1 MMLGVQTKKEQVSLP
16 LGNYVAVAE
25 IKLSE
30 EYVKQSELSKETYK
44 MLTLNVMDT
53 VLVSGDTKTMHNV
66 AAVVAKWN
74 KVESEWVGTLLTWV
88 KSLED
93 ARELLICE
101 NNSVTEIVVIVDDST
116 KDHVLDYNEFL
127 FDIRE
132 KYTEVHDFMII
143 DDELKAALPAM
154 YTQVTNIYKRGE

>member
-101 NNSVTEIVVIVDDST
+101 NNSVTEIVVIVD
-116 KDHVLDYNEFL
+116 VLVKE
-127 FDIRE
+127 
-132 KYTEVHDFMII
+132 
-143 DDELKAALPAM
+143 
-154 YTQVTNIYKRGE
+154 